1 MKSPLASRAKT
12 AVGDGDAVGGP
23 VSRHLRRLAR
33 HSLTRSQ
40 LGLVHTCDHRS
51 LRRHGSDELRI
62 RRNLTRFDEPSE
74 SPRLGRARGFF
85 VLTAVM
91 LAACPTTDDR
101 SNHRWSGMRRAG
113 GDFSYRALLMDAIT
127 SSISAKSIEPLSRS
141 LPAKGHDEPPIVL
154 DAGSEPSHPAS
165 ANRPWRA
172 RRFPG
177 GAAPDCRPNHNPSH
191 HGSGAR
197 PRLPVTLRS
206 GSGKANKDGLLSSE
220 VGSVGAVYIEAN
232 SLERTF
238 VLDLPMNSADRTIVA
253 RLIFMPCHHAATIWP
268 ASW

>member
-1 MKSPLASRAKT
+1 MREAVDRASSALRTSIAASAMKSPLASRAKT

-141 LPAKGHDEPPIVL
+141 LPAKATTSRQL
-154 DAGSEPSHPAS
+154 FSM
-165 ANRPWRA
+165 
-172 RRFPG
+172 
-177 GAAPDCRPNHNPSH
+177 
-191 HGSGAR
+191 
-197 PRLPVTLRS
+197 
-206 GSGKANKDGLLSSE
+206 
-220 VGSVGAVYIEAN
+220 
-232 SLERTF
+232 LERAFT
-238 VLDLPMNSADRTIVA
+238 SSQRK
-253 RLIFMPCHHAATIWP
+253 
-268 ASW
+268 